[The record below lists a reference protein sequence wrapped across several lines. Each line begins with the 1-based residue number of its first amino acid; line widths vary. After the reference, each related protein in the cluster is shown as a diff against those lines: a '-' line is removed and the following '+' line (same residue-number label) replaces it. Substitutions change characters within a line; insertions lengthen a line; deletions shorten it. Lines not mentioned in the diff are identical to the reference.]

1 MTRVIFHDFSFML
14 AYGYC
19 EYSIGSEEGQK
30 LIVTNNSRNVFKNI
44 LLKQFGVLAAMT
56 KNNFI

>member
-1 MTRVIFHDFSFML
+1 MVLSFMV

-19 EYSIGSEEGQK
+19 EYSIGSKEGQK
-30 LIVTNNSRNVFKNI
+30 LIATSNSRNVFKNI
-44 LLKQFGVLAAMT
+44 LLKQFGLLAAMT